1 MNMQNTIAALRGGLL
16 QQDRLLKLDTP
27 LGGNVLTVQR
37 AVGRSRIGRAYEFTL
52 DVLSTEGDLELKKLI
67 AQPVTLWIEQGNR
80 SYRPIS
86 GYVHTARRL
95 GADGGLTTY
104 QLTFADFT
112 HFLKFRRDQRF
123 WNDTTVD
130 QIISDVLNQHPQAK
144 GHFRFAL
151 SKPLPNRSYTRQHDT
166 DWHFVHRLMEDEGL
180 YCAWQQ
186 ADDGKSHTLVI
197 TDNLQAFAPLSP
209 ETVSFY
215 RGGSASEAD
224 AFTQW
229 SGTRTLQSV
238 TRSTRTFDY
247 KNPAQPSNPKGTSL
261 PTMAGQGELPD
272 QLEVYEYTGA
282 YTYLDQTRGD
292 HLTKVKMEEWESQ
305 AKRFHAAGGVRAIDA
320 GRRFTLTEHPEHDRD
335 SADQREFA
343 VIEVAWWIENN
354 LPVAS
359 DSADFPYSLREALA
373 GAQEGYGASPM
384 FRVPHDDGS
393 TGFYLVEVEAQRVSV
408 PYRSPFEH
416 HKPEMHLETAIVV
429 GPQGEEV
436 YTDSLNRIRVQFV
449 WDRMNPGDENA
460 SCWVRVVQSDTGGG
474 YGGVH
479 VPRIGEEVLIDYVG
493 GDCDRPLAVGRV
505 YNGANQPQWHTD
517 GILSGYRSKEY
528 SGGGYNQL
536 VMDDATGQNRVQLM
550 SSSANSLLHLG
561 YIIDQNGNSRGSYLG
576 SGFDLRSDA
585 YGAVRASQG
594 LYVTTH
600 PKAANS
606 QPLDVKEAQQQL
618 VTGESLVE
626 AMSGVSEQ
634 HQAES
639 LKDAQDTMRAFTDA
653 TQDSVSGSKSGG
665 RTAGGGTG
673 NANAFKEPVMLFG
686 SPSGI
691 GMSTQQSVH
700 VVANDHVNVASGQ
713 SVHVAAGKSL
723 IGSIGQKLSL
733 FVQNAGMKLFA
744 GKGKVEIQAQSD
756 NIEVT
761 AQKAVKVVSATGQI
775 EIAADQG
782 ILLTSGGAYIR
793 IKDGNVEIHAPGKID
808 IKGASHTFAG
818 PASMGY
824 PLPSPRPDQPGQL
837 ELFHKYVNGE
847 AVKGGLFTVKDVN
860 GSILKKGALDNSGYT
875 VVSGLPPG
883 AVRVEFGKDPRES
896 DQPANYFKQAKWPAE
911 PIEPSPQAAQTA
923 ATGQLASHLQ
933 GMAPAAANVAM
944 GLLSGGGAGAAL
956 GGLASSALP
965 AAATA
970 LGGAGAA
977 SALQT
982 ASSLSGA
989 AKQVAGMVQAARQ
1002 GGLAALAAP
1011 AANAASGML
1020 QGALP
1025 GVAGIAG
1032 KGATT
1037 AASAA
1042 GATGMKLPTSG
1053 FGGPLK
1059 S

>member
-1 MNMQNTIAALRGGLL
+1 MDMPDIGAAIRGGLL

-27 LGGNVLTVQR
+27 LGANALAVQR
-37 AVGRSRIGRAYEFTL
+37 AVGRSRIGRDYSFTL
-52 DVLSTEGDLELKKLI
+52 DVVSNNDSLELKKLI
-67 AQPVTLWIEQGNR
+67 AQPATLWIQLENNA
-80 SYRPIS
+80 YRPVS
-86 GYVHTARRL
+86 GYLYTARRL
-95 GADGGLTTY
+95 GANGGLTTY
-104 QLTFADFT
+104 QLELRAWM
-112 HFLKFRRDQRF
+112 HVLRFRRDEKI
-123 WNDTTVD
+123 WIDKNVEE
-130 QIISDVLNQHPQAK
+130 IISDVLGMHPEAR
-144 GHFRFAL
+144 GRFRFAL
-151 SKPLPNRSYTRQHDT
+151 SQPLANRSYTRQSET
-166 DWHFVHRLMEDEGL
+166 DWDLVHRLMESEGL

-197 TDNLQAFAPLSP
+197 TDNLLAFVPLSP
-209 ETVSFY
+209 ETVRFY
-215 RGGSASEAD
+215 RGGTAGEAD

-238 TRSTRTFDY
+238 TLTTRTFDY
-247 KNPAQPSNPKGTSL
+247 KNPSQPSNPKGTSL
-261 PTMAGQGELPD
+261 PTMGGQGELPD

-292 HLTKVKMEEWESQ
+292 HLTKVKMEEWESR
-305 AKRFHAAGGVRAIDA
+305 AKRFHGSGGVRAIDA
-320 GRRFTLTEHPEHDRD
+320 GRRFTLADHPVHDRD
-335 SADQREFA
+335 VADQREFA
-343 VIEVAWWIENN
+343 AIEVAWWIENN
-354 LPVAS
+354 LPVPAS
-359 DSADFPYSLREALA
+359 DSDFPHSLKR
-373 GAQEGYGASPM
+373 SIDRT
-384 FRVPHDDGS
+384 RVRYENTPGLQVSHNDGS
-393 TGFYLVEVEAQRVSV
+393 VGFYLVEVEAQRVSV

-416 HKPEMHLETAIVV
+416 RKPEMHLETAIVV

-436 YTDSLNRIRVQFV
+436 YTDELNRIRVQFV
-449 WDRMNPGDENA
+449 WDRLNPGNENA

-479 VPRIGEEVLIDYVG
+479 VPRVGEEVLIDYVG

-561 YIIDQNGNSRGSYLG
+561 YIIDQSGNSRGSYLG

-606 QPLDVKEAQQQL
+606 QPLDVKETQQQL

-639 LKDAQDTMRAFTDA
+639 MKDAQDTMRAFTDA
-653 TQDSVSGSKSGG
+653 TQDSVSGSASGG

-700 VVANDHVNVASGQ
+700 MVANDHVNVASGQ

-761 AQKAVKVVSATGQI
+761 AQKAVKVVSATDRI

-793 IKDGNVEIHAPGKID
+793 IKDGNVEVHAPGTID
-808 IKGASHTFAG
+808 VKGASHTFAG

-837 ELFHKYVNGE
+837 ELLHQYANGE
-847 AVKGGLFTVKDVN
+847 GFKGGKFKVLDASGGV
-860 GSILKKGALDNSGYT
+860 LREGALDAKGHT
-875 VVSGLPPG
+875 IVSGLPAGAAQVQFGEDPRNQYDPSSVFKTAQWPAKPMQEGNAAATAMSQLSGLLPPG
-883 AVRVEFGKDPRES
+883 ALPGATKVAAVAG
-896 DQPANYFKQAKWPAE
+896 
-911 PIEPSPQAAQTA
+911 QAAQGGIGKALSGQVTRLA
-923 ATGQLASHLQ
+923 QGALANALPSGAMGAVSGATQLA
-933 GMAPAAANVAM
+933 GMAGQVVQGGVGQA
-944 GLLSGGGAGAAL
+944 LSGQAVSLAKGALAGALPSGAGAAL
-956 GGLASSALP
+956 SQASQLG
-965 AAATA
+965 AAAHQVGA
-970 LGGAGAA
+970 LA
-977 SALQT
+977 
-982 ASSLSGA
+982 
-989 AKQVAGMVQAARQ
+989 QAARS
-1002 GGLAALAAP
+1002 AVPALKV
-1011 AANAASGML
+1011 L
-1020 QGALP
+1020 
-1025 GVAGIAG
+1025 
-1032 KGATT
+1032 
-1037 AASAA
+1037 
-1042 GATGMKLPTSG
+1042 
-1053 FGGPLK
+1053 
-1059 S
+1059 

>member
-1 MNMQNTIAALRGGLL
+1 MNVPDIYAALRGGLL

-27 LGGNVLTVQR
+27 LGANVLAVQR
-37 AVGRSRIGRAYEFTL
+37 AIGRSRIGRDYSFTL
-52 DVLSTEGDLELKKLI
+52 DVVAGTDDLELKKLI
-67 AQPVTLWIEQGNR
+67 AQPATLWIQQANNA
-80 SYRPIS
+80 YRPVS
-86 GYVHTARRL
+86 GYIYTARRL
-95 GADGGLTTY
+95 GANGGVTTY
-104 QLTFADFT
+104 QLELHAWM
-112 HFLKFRRDQRF
+112 HVLRFRRDEKI
-123 WNDTTVD
+123 WIDKNAEE
-130 QIISDVLNQHPQAK
+130 IISDVLGMHPEAR
-144 GHFRFAL
+144 GRFRFAL
-151 SKPLPNRSYTRQHDT
+151 SQPLENRSNTRQSET
-166 DWHFVHRLMEDEGL
+166 DWNFVHRLMEDEGL
-180 YCAWQQ
+180 YGTWQQ

-197 TDNLQAFAPLSP
+197 TDNLQALVPLSP
-209 ETVSFY
+209 ETLRFY
-215 RGGSASEAD
+215 SGGVGSDAD

-238 TRSTRTFDY
+238 TRTTRTFDY
-247 KNPAQPSNPKGTSL
+247 KNPSQSANPKGTSL
-261 PTMAGQGELPD
+261 PTMGGQGELPD

-282 YTYLDQTRGD
+282 YTYLDQSRGD
-292 HLTKVKMEEWESQ
+292 HLTKVRMEEWESQ
-305 AKRFHAAGGVRAIDA
+305 AKRFHGAGGVRAIDA
-320 GRRFTLTEHPEHDRD
+320 GRRFTLADHPAHDRD
-335 SADQREFA
+335 PSDQREFA
-343 VIEVAWWIENN
+343 AIGVSWWIENN
-354 LPVAS
+354 LPVS
-359 DSADFPYSLREALA
+359 GTDSDFPHSLGRALDQVRARYENTA
-373 GAQEGYGASPM
+373 GLQVS
-384 FRVPHDDGS
+384 HDDGS
-393 TGFYLVEVEAQRVSV
+393 TGFYLVEVEAQRVSM

-436 YTDSLNRIRVQFV
+436 YTDELNRIRVQFV
-449 WDRMNPGDENA
+449 WDRLNPGNENV

-653 TQDSVSGSKSGG
+653 TQDSASGSAAGG
-665 RTAGGGTG
+665 RTAGGGMG
-673 NANAFKEPVMLFG
+673 SANAFKEPVMLFG

-713 SVHVAAGKSL
+713 SVHIAAGKSL
-723 IGSIGQKLSL
+723 IASIGQKLSL
-733 FVQNAGMKLFA
+733 FAQNAGMKLFA
-744 GKGKVEIQAQSD
+744 GKGKVEIQAQAD

-761 AQKAVKVVSATGQI
+761 AQKAVKVVSSTDRI

-793 IKDGNVEIHAPGKID
+793 IQGGNVEVHAPGKVD

-818 PASMGY
+818 PTSLAY
-824 PLPSPRPDQPGQL
+824 PLP
-837 ELFHKYVNGE
+837 
-847 AVKGGLFTVKDVN
+847 A
-860 GSILKKGALDNSGYT
+860 
-875 VVSGLPPG
+875 
-883 AVRVEFGKDPRES
+883 
-896 DQPANYFKQAKWPAE
+896 
-911 PIEPSPQAAQTA
+911 
-923 ATGQLASHLQ
+923 
-933 GMAPAAANVAM
+933 
-944 GLLSGGGAGAAL
+944 
-956 GGLASSALP
+956 
-965 AAATA
+965 
-970 LGGAGAA
+970 
-977 SALQT
+977 
-982 ASSLSGA
+982 
-989 AKQVAGMVQAARQ
+989 
-1002 GGLAALAAP
+1002 
-1011 AANAASGML
+1011 
-1020 QGALP
+1020 
-1025 GVAGIAG
+1025 
-1032 KGATT
+1032 
-1037 AASAA
+1037 
-1042 GATGMKLPTSG
+1042 LPTSVHAATLQYQYHDNEPVQG
-1053 FGGPLK
+1053 AKYIATLSDGATREGVLDSQGRMHLENVPAGAIKVELGPDARPYARKDTTANPDYKGESLSEADIDAIINKHGGA
-1059 S
+1059 

>member
-1 MNMQNTIAALRGGLL
+1 MQNVIAALRGGLL

-27 LGGNVLTVQR
+27 LGANTLTVQR

-52 DVLSTEGDLELKKLI
+52 DVLAADGDVELKKLI
-67 AQPVTLWIEQGNR
+67 AQPVTLWIQQADR
-80 SYRPIS
+80 DYRPMH

-95 GADGGLTTY
+95 GADGELTTY
-104 QLTFADFT
+104 QLVFADFT
-112 HFLKFRRDQRF
+112 HFLKFRSDQRI
-123 WNDTTVD
+123 WSDAPVD
-130 QIISDVLNQHPQAK
+130 QIISDVLNRHPQAR
-144 GHFRFAL
+144 GRFRFAL
-151 SKPLPNRSYTRQHDT
+151 SKPLPSRSYTRQHET

-209 ETVSFY
+209 EAVRFY
-215 RGGSASEAD
+215 RGSADSEAD

-238 TRSTRTFDY
+238 TRTTRTFDY
-247 KNPAQPSNPKGTSL
+247 KNPSVPSNPKGTTL
-261 PTMAGQGELPD
+261 PTMGTQGELPD

-282 YTYLDQTRGD
+282 YTYLDQSRGD
-292 HLTKVKMEEWESQ
+292 HLTKVRMEAWESE
-305 AKRFHAAGGVRAIDA
+305 AKRFRAAGGVRGIDA
-320 GRRFTLTEHPEHDRD
+320 GRRFTLSDHPEHDRD
-335 SADQREFA
+335 PADQREFA

-354 LPVAS
+354 LPVS
-359 DSADFPYSLREALA
+359 SGSANFPHSLSEALA
-373 GAQEGYGASPM
+373 QAQAGCAADPA
-384 FRVPHDDGS
+384 FRVPHGDGS
-393 TGFYLVEVEAQRVSV
+393 VGFYLVEVEAQRASI

-416 HKPEMHLETAIVV
+416 HKPAMHLETAIVV

-436 YTDSLNRIRVQFV
+436 YTDALNRIRVRFV
-449 WDRMNPGDENA
+449 WDRVNPGDENA

-479 VPRIGEEVLIDYVG
+479 IPRIGEEVLIDYVG

-505 YNGANQPQWHTD
+505 YNGAARPQWHSD

-528 SGGGYNQL
+528 SGSGYNQL

-561 YIIDQNGNSRGSYLG
+561 YLIDQNGNTRGSYLG

-585 YGAVRASQG
+585 HGAVRASQG

-600 PKAANS
+600 PKAPNS

-618 VTGESLVE
+618 VNAESLVE
-626 AMSGVSEQ
+626 ALSGASEQ
-634 HQAES
+634 HQAEN
-639 LKDAQDTMRAFTDA
+639 LKDAHDTLRAFTDA
-653 TQDSVSGSKSGG
+653 TQDSVPGAASGG

-700 VVANDHVNVASGQ
+700 VAANDHVNIASGR

-723 IGSIGQKLSL
+723 LASIGQKLSL

-756 NIEVT
+756 SIEVT
-761 AQKAVKVVSATGQI
+761 AQKTVKVLSATDRI

-782 ILLTSGGAYIR
+782 ILLTSGGGYIR
-793 IKDGNVEIHAPGKID
+793 IAGGNIEIHAPGKVD
-808 IKGASHTFAG
+808 VKGASHAFSG

-837 ELFHKYVNGE
+837 ELLHKYVNGE
-847 AVKGGLFTVKDVN
+847 AVKGGLFTVRDVN
-860 GSILKKGALDNSGYT
+860 GAVLKKGALDGNGYT

-896 DQPANYFKQAKWPAE
+896 DQPANYFKEAKWPAE
-911 PIEPSPQAAQTA
+911 PVEPSPEAAQAA
-923 ATGQLASHLQ
+923 ATGQLASQLQ
-933 GMAPAAANVAM
+933 GMAPAAASAAM
-944 GLLSGGGAGAAL
+944 GLVSGGAGAAL
-956 GGLASSALP
+956 GGLASAALP
-965 AAATA
+965 AAASA
-970 LGGAGAA
+970 LDGAGVA

-982 ASSLSGA
+982 ATRLSGA

-1011 AANAASGML
+1011 AANAAL
-1020 QGALP
+1020 KGALP
-1025 GVAGIAG
+1025 GIAG
-1032 KGATT
+1032 KGGPMVASTAGT
-1037 AASAA
+1037 AA
-1042 GATGMKLPTSG
+1042 GGMKLPTSG

>member
-1 MNMQNTIAALRGGLL
+1 MNMQNTIAPLRGGLL

-305 AKRFHAAGGVRAIDA
+305 AKRFYAAGGVRAIDA

-359 DSADFPYSLREALA
+359 DSADFPYSLREALV
-373 GAQEGYGASPM
+373 GAQEGYGASPV

-505 YNGANQPQWHTD
+505 YNGANQPQWHSD

-528 SGGGYNQL
+528 SGSGYNQL

-585 YGAVRASQG
+585 YGSVRASQG

-653 TQDSVSGSKSGG
+653 TQESASGSASGG

-700 VVANDHVNVASGQ
+700 MVANDHVNVASGQ

-733 FVQNAGMKLFA
+733 FVQNAGMRLFA

-761 AQKAVKVVSATGQI
+761 AQKAVKVVSATGQV

-911 PIEPSPQAAQTA
+911 PVEPSPQAAQTA

-1037 AASAA
+1037 VASAA